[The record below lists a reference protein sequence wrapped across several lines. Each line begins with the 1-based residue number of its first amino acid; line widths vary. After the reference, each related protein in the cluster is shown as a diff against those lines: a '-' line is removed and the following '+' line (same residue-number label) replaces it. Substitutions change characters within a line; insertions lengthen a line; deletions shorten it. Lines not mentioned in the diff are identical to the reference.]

1 MFPQMSVG
9 RKVSGAQRESVSLSW
24 VHPPSRPLPA
34 LGPHLQQAY
43 ERRILYNRTAFSQK
57 FRIMPFRS
65 GMQPRC

>member
-9 RKVSGAQRESVSLSW
+9 RKVSGVPRESVSLSCAHAPW
-24 VHPPSRPLPA
+24 RPLPA
-34 LGPHLQQAY
+34 LGRHLQQAY
-43 ERRILYNRTAFSQK
+43 ERRILYNWTDFSQK